1 MSRVGGLKKGV
12 EEWVGEL
19 KKRGGGGRGRGGR
32 VGCQGERVVKWGVEG
47 IGNKGKELLVN
58 E

>member
-19 KKRGGGGRGRGGR
+19 KKRGGGGGGRGEK
-32 VGCQGERVVKWGVEG
+32 VGEWGVK
-47 IGNKGKELLVN
+47 GNGW
-58 E
+58 